1 MLSQTKPILMQSLLY
16 DDHLSNATSNN
27 FFLSLKWKKLLKT
40 TSAKLY
46 LVKKWEAMHKKFYIY
61 I

>member
-27 FFLSLKWKKLLKT
+27 FFFVPQMKK
-40 TSAKLY
+40 A
-46 LVKKWEAMHKKFYIY
+46 A
-61 I
+61 